1 MPPTSSPTPTPS
13 ATGGTPWSSLTS
25 DFQYWLENNTSPVG
39 MQGAGNASQWNALSP
54 SQESELANAYYSSG
68 DIFNIFGNAQEFT
81 GVGNASTSGGPIG
94 MASTGLGTSAQ
105 AAKGVVG
112 QGVGAIITQV
122 FQYIGGFLVGFV
134 TGAISEVRASFSRH
148 LLALVVGLVVVVV
161 LFH

>member
-1 MPPTSSPTPTPS
+1 
-13 ATGGTPWSSLTS
+13 
-25 DFQYWLENNTSPVG
+25 

-112 QGVGAIITQV
+112 QGV
-122 FQYIGGFLVGFV
+122 VGFV